1 MIQQFPVPTDWKS
14 EKWWNNRSPEER
26 VFHLRV
32 PKKWQSVDDLPLPKA
47 VQAWLKDYK
56 YGSSLY
62 LYGPSGSGK
71 TAIAQHVLKYLVST
85 QPLSGRFV
93 SSEKYIEMI
102 KDSFE
107 NDGFLPEMYS
117 TPYLLKYLQGVYS
130 VLLLDSVGNERETD
144 FSVHEIGSL
153 IRRRNE
159 DMRSLIITTTMNTID
174 FTRRY
179 GERVAGSVN
188 EMHIVRI

>member
-1 MIQQFPVPTDWKS
+1 MTQQFTVPTDWKS
-14 EKWWNNRSPEER
+14 EKWWNNRSSEER
-26 VFHLRV
+26 EFHLRV
-32 PKKWQSVDDLPLPKA
+32 PKKWQTVDDLVIPKA
-47 VQAWLKDYK
+47 VQSWLKGYT
-56 YGSSLY
+56 YGDSLY

-71 TAIAQHVLKYLVST
+71 TAIAQHVLRRLVTTKS
-85 QPLSGRFV
+85 LSGRFV

-117 TPYLLKYLQGVYS
+117 TPYLLKYIQGVYS
-130 VLLLDSVGNERETD
+130 VVLLDSVGNERETE
-144 FSVHEIGSL
+144 FSTHEVGSL
-153 IRRRNE
+153 LRRRNE
-159 DMRSLIITTTMNTID
+159 DMRSLIITTTLSTVD

-188 EMHIVRI
+188 EMTVVKV